1 MTTSP
6 LRRPLYEG
14 GMSPP
19 ASPDVTSPRAPMVSR
34 GVSVLRLASHPELA
48 PAPGS
53 PPLASSEIVAVV
65 ESPPPEEN
73 VIRKR
78 LFTDTAFPL
87 LDECIWK
94 DRRKSHEDSSE
105 HT

>member
-19 ASPDVTSPRAPMVSR
+19 APPDVTSPRPPPMVSR
-34 GVSVLRLASHPELA
+34 GVSVLRLPSHPELA

-65 ESPPPEEN
+65 ESPPPKEN

-78 LFTDTAFPL
+78 LFTDTAFPQ
-87 LDECIWK
+87 CIWK